1 MDRCFSFLIK
11 HKYIVIAFFILLCV
25 PAAFGMGL
33 AKTSF
38 EISSFLPK
46 DANSIKGAQ
55 VEQDEFASGEQAYVL
70 LEDKENWQAT
80 KLKRDIE
87 NVSGVESV
95 GWMDDMLDI
104 YTPEDFLS
112 QKALEQYKKGGS
124 TIMIVTF
131 LSGMGDAAVDEAVK
145 SISLMMEQGEY
156 FGGSPVV
163 INELRTTLRAE
174 QSVYL
179 GIAGGIL
186 ILILA
191 VSLSSYIAPLLCL
204 VNIGIAILLN
214 YGTNF
219 ITMSRVSF
227 LTAAIASVLQLA
239 ISMDF
244 SIFLIH
250 RFEEDLVKT
259 NGDTNGAMVS
269 ALHTTLVTISSS
281 ALTDCAGFI
290 ALMFMRNQIG
300 ADLGIVLC
308 KGVVFS
314 LITSLTLLPC
324 LILATYS
331 LGRKKHRALLPD
343 FKRLSGPIVRLRY
356 VLLAV
361 AVAVFVPTFIGGAN
375 QQYYYTSENFMPD
388 NTAPIIATNKI
399 SDTFGT
405 TDKVNVLYKSDME
418 VYEQA
423 AMDAVEQLGN
433 IREVSGLSASAGKGV
448 PESFLPDKLIEA
460 FEGGEYRRFSVTL
473 EGGLSNDALFSAIG
487 NIKTTAAQYLGS
499 VYVTG
504 PHAVAADMASTADID
519 NLTVDLISIV
529 FIFLIVAIAFKSLL
543 VPLFLVLVI
552 KGAIFINVGINYFTG
567 DEMIFLT
574 PVFVGAIQLGCT
586 VDYAILFTSR
596 YFEFRHKT
604 LDPKIAV
611 RQAIVAS
618 TRPLLTS
625 MLTFFLA
632 TLSITIVSSIKA
644 TREIA
649 TVVGRG
655 ALVSYIVIMCALPA
669 LFVLFDRPLL
679 ATTWEFRKRKNKVN
693 NDEGMMVS

>member
-1 MDRCFSFLIK
+1 MDRFFSFIIRGK
-11 HKYIVIAFFILLCV
+11 IIVIAFFILLCV
-25 PAAFGMGL
+25 PAVFGIGL

-46 DANSIKGAQ
+46 DANSIKGTEIERQ
-55 VEQDEFASGEQAYVL
+55 EFASGDQAYVL
-70 LEDKENWQAT
+70 LEGKEAWQAV
-80 KLKRDIE
+80 KLKSDIE
-87 NVSGVESV
+87 SVPGVESV
-95 GWMDDMLDI
+95 EWMDDMLDI
-104 YTPEDFLS
+104 YKPENFLS
-112 QKALEQYKKGGS
+112 QQALEQYKKGDS
-124 TIMIVTF
+124 TIMIITF
-131 LSGMGDAAVDEAVK
+131 VGDMGDLAVEDAVKQISGM
-145 SISLMMEQGEY
+145 IEQGEY
-156 FGGSPVV
+156 FGGMPVIV
-163 INELRTTLRAE
+163 NELRTMLNRE

-179 GIAGGIL
+179 GVAGGIL

-219 ITMSRVSF
+219 IVMSRVSF
-227 LTAAIASVLQLA
+227 LTVAIASVLQLA

-250 RFEEDLVKT
+250 RFEEDLIPA
-259 NGDTNGAMVS
+259 NGDTNKAMVS

-290 ALMFMRNQIG
+290 ALMFMQNQIG

-308 KGVVFS
+308 KGVLFS

-324 LILATYS
+324 LILATYR
-331 LGRKKHRALLPD
+331 LGKRRHRALLPD
-343 FKRLSGPIVRLRY
+343 FKRLSGPIVKLRY

-361 AVAVFVPTFIGGAN
+361 AVVVFVPTFIGSAN

-388 NTAPIIATNKI
+388 NTDPIIAANKI
-399 SDTFGT
+399 SSVFGT
-405 TDKVNVLYKSDME
+405 TDKVSVLYDKNNAI
-418 VYEQA
+418 YEQS
-423 AMDAVEQLGN
+423 AMDAIKRLDN
-433 IREVSGLSASAGKGV
+433 IREVSGLSSSAGAGI
-448 PESFLPDKLIEA
+448 PESFLPQRLKDA
-460 FEGGEYRRFSVTL
+460 FAGGDYRRFYVTL
-473 EGGLSNDALFSAIG
+473 EGNLANDALFSAIDG
-487 NIKTTAAQYLGS
+487 IKSTAEQYLGD
-499 VYVTG
+499 VYITG
-504 PHAVAADMASTADID
+504 SHAVAADMASTADSD
-519 NLTVDLISIV
+519 NLRVDIISII
-529 FIFLIVAIAFKSLL
+529 FIFIIVAVSFKSLL
-543 VPLFLVLVI
+543 VPLFLVMVI
-552 KGAIFINVGINYFTG
+552 KGAIFINVGLNYFMG
-567 DEMIFLT
+567 EEMIFLT

-604 LDPKIAV
+604 LDPKAAV

-625 MLTFFLA
+625 MLTFFFA
-632 TLSITIVSSIKA
+632 TLSITLISSIKA

-655 ALVSYIVIMCALPA
+655 AMISYIVIMFALPA
-669 LFVLFDRPLL
+669 LFVLFDKPLL
-679 ATTWEFRKRKNKVN
+679 ATTWEFRKHKKRPDQN
-693 NDEGMMVS
+693 EGMMVS